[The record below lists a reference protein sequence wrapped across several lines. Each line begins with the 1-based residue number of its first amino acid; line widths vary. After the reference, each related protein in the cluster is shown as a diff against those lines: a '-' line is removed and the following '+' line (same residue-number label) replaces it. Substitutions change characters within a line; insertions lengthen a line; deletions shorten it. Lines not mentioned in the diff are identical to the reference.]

1 MSQKIEKSIAF
12 GSSPPAADSDSFLF
26 VSSNSSFSWVSLRI
40 IVGRYKAEAK

>member
-12 GSSPPAADSDSFLF
+12 GSSPASDSFLF